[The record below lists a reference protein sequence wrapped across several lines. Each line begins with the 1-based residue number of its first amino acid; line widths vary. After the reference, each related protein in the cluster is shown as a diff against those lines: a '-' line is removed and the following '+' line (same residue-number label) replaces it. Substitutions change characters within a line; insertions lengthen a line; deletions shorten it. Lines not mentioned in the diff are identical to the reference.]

1 MKRLLFIIFII
12 SIGSYLTVQYF
23 KDRRYNPPSNYDYVI
38 SEDIDRDYY
47 DPSVLENY
55 YQSALEVGSYAR
67 SLWYNEGLDVRF
79 PDDEKF
85 ESIEAMKHYNQLIVA
100 VKTLEDQLVYS
111 KMLKDEGFSDDEV
124 IMMLKNEME
133 PSEMEL
139 IDSEYLI
146 GLQIGDKGS
155 EVWDLQLLLNNHGD
169 SIPVDGIFSVA
180 TLDRVIAIQES
191 AMIYPS
197 GEIDEKTLKAILTK

>member
-12 SIGSYLTVQYF
+12 SLGSYLTVQYF
-23 KDRRYNPPSNYDYVI
+23 KDRRYNPPSNYDYII
-38 SEDIDRDYY
+38 SEDIDRSYY
-47 DPSVLENY
+47 DPSVIENY
-55 YQSALEVGSYAR
+55 YQSALEVGAYAR
-67 SLWYNEGLDVRF
+67 SLWYNDGIDVRF
-79 PDDEKF
+79 PDDENF

-100 VKTLEDQLVYS
+100 VKALEDQLVYS
-111 KMLKDEGFSDDEV
+111 QHLKDEGYTDDEV
-124 IMMLKNEME
+124 EMMLMENME

-146 GLQIGDKGS
+146 GLEVGDTGA

-180 TLDRVIAIQES
+180 TRNRVIEIQEA

-197 GEIDEKTLKAILTK
+197 GEIDLKTLKAILTK